1 MSENELVSVED
12 IQNRIYTIRGVQVM
26 LDEDISACYGV
37 EVRRINEQVRRNKK
51 RFPESFCFQLTKSE
65 FATLK
70 SHFDIASSTSNLK
83 SQFATSRW
91 GGRRTLL
98 YAFTEQGVA
107 MLSAVLRTDV
117 AIEMSIKIINAF
129 VAMRKFILANA
140 QVFERLDTLELKQ
153 LETEKKMEKVLTAIE
168 SKEIQPKQGIFYDG
182 QIFDA
187 YIFVTN
193 LFKSAQKSIII
204 IDNYLDETVLILL
217 TKRKN
222 GVKVILYTQNPS
234 KSLIQDVQKFNE
246 QYPSIEFKKF
256 SAAHDRFII
265 IDETDLYHFGAS
277 LKDLGKK
284 WFAFSKMD
292 IGAVEMLAKLKVTK

>member
-1 MSENELVSVED
+1 MSENKLVSVED

-26 LDEDISACYGV
+26 LDEDLSALYGV
-37 EVRRINEQVRRNKK
+37 ETKVLNQAVKRNRE
-51 RFPESFCFQLTKSE
+51 RFPLEFMFQLNESE
-65 FATLK
+65 MGILR
-70 SHFDIASSTSNLK
+70 
-83 SQFATSRW
+83 SQFVTSSW
-91 GGRRTLL
+91 GGRRYLP

-107 MLSAVLRTDV
+107 MLSTVLRSDT
-117 AIEMSIKIINAF
+117 AIKVSIQIMNAF
-129 VAMRKFILANA
+129 VAMRKFLFSNA
-140 QVFERLDTLELKQ
+140 QVFQRLDTLEIKQ
-153 LETEKKMEKVLTAIE
+153 MQTDKKLDIVLTAIE
-168 SKEIQPKQGIFYDG
+168 NKSLQPKQGIFYDG

-193 LFKSAQKSIII
+193 LFKSARKSIII
-204 IDNYLDETVLILL
+204 IDNYLDDSVLILL

-246 QYPSIEFKKF
+246 QYPLIEFKEF